1 MSTASLSPTSMAT
14 SARNRQYIY
23 ALTIVA
29 LFGAMWPYNEW
40 LSRIKQD
47 KDLGEATI
55 GQIDTGG
62 FMLKLAMIGGARGVV
77 ANALWTQ
84 ARGYEKVHEWDK
96 LKNTVDFITKLQP
109 HFLSIWTYQG
119 WNLAYNVSVEW
130 DAPDDKYV
138 WIKKGTKFL
147 QQGVAKNPT
156 SSDLVWDTGRTY
168 YHKLGFSDE
177 SIILRWL
184 FYSDDDD
191 AFKTDPI

>member
-1 MSTASLSPTSMAT
+1 MSTATFSPGSMSA
-14 SARNRQYIY
+14 SARNRQFVY
-23 ALTIVA
+23 AIAIVV

-40 LSRIKQD
+40 LARIKQD

-119 WNLAYNVSVEW
+119 WNLSL
-130 DAPDDKYV
+130 
-138 WIKKGTKFL
+138 I
-147 QQGVAKNPT
+147 
-156 SSDLVWDTGRTY
+156 
-168 YHKLGFSDE
+168 H
-177 SIILRWL
+177 I
-184 FYSDDDD
+184 
-191 AFKTDPI
+191 